1 MPMSSAGLALA
12 LCVSFAAARA
22 DAQSSM
28 PRRPFSPGERLEY
41 AVSFGKL
48 HVGSGNMS
56 MVGTDTVA
64 GHTVWH
70 AVLEVSGGIPLYH
83 VHDTIASW
91 IDTSQFVSRRFMQ
104 HLHEGRRDVRREY
117 VIDPENRR
125 YVKNAEEPTEAAAD
139 PLDDVSMIYYVR
151 TLPLRDGDRYELNR
165 YFQPDANPVIVRVIG
180 REQITVPAGTFSAI
194 VVEPQIKTSGIFSQ
208 NGHARLWFTDDSSR
222 VLLQMKSSM
231 KIGSIN
237 LYLSHIGTAP

>member
-1 MPMSSAGLALA
+1 MSMPSAVFALA
-12 LCVSFAAARA
+12 LGFTLVSARA
-22 DAQSSM
+22 DAQPSAS
-28 PRRPFSPGERLEY
+28 RRPFSTGERLEY
-41 AVSFGKL
+41 AVSFGRI

-64 GHTVWH
+64 GHVVWH
-70 AVLEVSGGIPLYH
+70 AVLEVSGGLPLYH
-83 VHDTIASW
+83 VHDTISSW
-91 IDTSQFVSRRFMQ
+91 MDTSSFVSRRFVQ
-104 HLHEGRRDVRREY
+104 HLHEGKRDVRREY
-117 VIDPENRR
+117 AIDPENRR
-125 YVKNAEEPTEAAAD
+125 YVKNAEEPTDAAAD
-139 PLDDVSMIYYVR
+139 PLDDVSMIYFVR

-165 YFQPDANPVIVRVIG
+165 YFLPDANPVIVNVVG

-237 LYLSHIGTAP
+237 LYLSRVEP